1 MVGVLLMAGI
11 VWTLIWVWIRWG
23 IVSSQG
29 TVHSSQESPES
40 GVESSLSPNSS
51 LMDTYHPE
59 RSRGIY
65 QGRREQSLPISIIIA
80 IHNEEAVIGRLLQ
93 SLATI
98 DYPKWEVV
106 FVLDRCTDQT
116 EQIIT
121 ASRPLFP
128 YSLIPLNAPPK
139 NWSPKKWAVTQGVQ
153 AANYEHLCLTDADC
167 VVYPDWLWR
176 MKEGFCRGNELMLG
190 IGLYESQS
198 GLLGR
203 MIRMETAFTAFQY
216 LGAAGNGM
224 PYMGVGR
231 NIGYQKAIFNRVG
244 GLESH
249 REVLSGDD
257 DLLVQALR
265 GKVKTGISL
274 YAPSISVAPASWN
287 DWFRQKTRHVSS
299 SAHYGWGS
307 KFFLGAFHLSHAIW
321 WGFWFILLICN
332 TLTLGQ
338 LFALYILRISL
349 PLLTWG
355 RLSKWLKLSWW
366 ELPVLDFSYFL
377 YNLSVIPWGLIRRP
391 AWTKNRKFQK
401 TRKKI
406 GI

>member
-1 MVGVLLMAGI
+1 MMGILLIFGMI
-11 VWTLIWVWIRWG
+11 WSLIWGWIRWG
-23 IVSSQG
+23 IDRLACGVR
-29 TVHSSQESPES
+29 SSQESPES
-40 GVESSLSPNSS
+40 GAESPLSSDSYQVDNCP
-51 LMDTYHPE
+51 PE
-59 RSRGIY
+59 
-65 QGRREQSLPISIIIA
+65 QGRRTDQGLGEELLPISIIIA
-80 IHNEEAVIGRLLQ
+80 IHNEEALIGRLLD
-93 SLATI
+93 SLSAI
-98 DYPKWEVV
+98 EYPTWEVI

-116 EQIIT
+116 ERIIT
-121 ASRPLFP
+121 TFFPLFS
-128 YSLIPLNAPPK
+128 YSLISLNSPPN
-139 NWSPKKWAVTQGVQ
+139 NWSPKKWAVTQGVL

-167 VVYPDWLWR
+167 VVQPDWLWR
-176 MKEGFCRGNELMLG
+176 MNAGFSQGNELMLG
-190 IGLYESQS
+190 VGLYESQP
-198 GLLGR
+198 GMLGR
-203 MIRMETAFTAFQY
+203 LIRMETAFTAFQY
-216 LGAAGNGM
+216 LGAAGHGM

-231 NIGYQKAIFNRVG
+231 NIGYRKTVFNRVG

-274 YAPSISVAPASWN
+274 TAPSFSIAPSTWSE
-287 DWFRQKTRHVSS
+287 WVGQKTRHVSS

-307 KFFLGAFHLSHAIW
+307 KVFLAVFHLSHALW
-321 WGFWFILLICN
+321 WGFWLILLICN

-338 LFALYILRISL
+338 LFALYLLRISF

-355 RLSKWLKLSWW
+355 RLGNWLKLSWW

>member
-1 MVGVLLMAGI
+1 MVGILLTAGI

-23 IVSSQG
+23 IDRSGSTVRNSQVG
-29 TVHSSQESPES
+29 GRSEAGSQESS
-40 GVESSLSPNSS
+40 QSPFT
-51 LMDTYHPE
+51 DDHGDREEET
-59 RSRGIY
+59 RG
-65 QGRREQSLPISIIIA
+65 EQFLPISIIIA
-80 IHNEEAVIGRLLQ
+80 IHNEEAVIGRLLD
-93 SLATI
+93 SIAATE
-98 DYPKWEVV
+98 YPKWEVI
-106 FVLDRCTDQT
+106 FVLDRCTDET
-116 EQIIT
+116 ESIIT
-121 ASRPLFP
+121 SRNPLFP
-128 YSLIPLNAPPK
+128 YSLIPLTTIPK
-139 NWSPKKWAVTQGVQ
+139 NWSPKKWAVTLGVQ
-153 AANYEHLCLTDADC
+153 AATYEHLCLTDADC
-167 VVYPDWLWR
+167 AVHPDWLWE
-176 MKEGFCRGNELMLG
+176 MNAGFCRRDELMLG
-190 IGLYESQS
+190 IGLYESQP
-198 GLLGR
+198 GILGR

-216 LGAAGNGM
+216 LGTAGQGM

-249 REVLSGDD
+249 REILSGDD

-265 GKVKTGISL
+265 GKVKTGVSL
-274 YAPSISVAPASWN
+274 DAPTVSVAPANWS

-299 SAHYGWGS
+299 SAHYGLAS
-307 KFFLGAFHLSHAIW
+307 KIFLGAFHLTHALW
-321 WGFWFILLICN
+321 WGIWLTLLISN

-338 LFALYILRISL
+338 LFALYILRMSL

-355 RLSKWLKLSWW
+355 RLRKWLKLSWW